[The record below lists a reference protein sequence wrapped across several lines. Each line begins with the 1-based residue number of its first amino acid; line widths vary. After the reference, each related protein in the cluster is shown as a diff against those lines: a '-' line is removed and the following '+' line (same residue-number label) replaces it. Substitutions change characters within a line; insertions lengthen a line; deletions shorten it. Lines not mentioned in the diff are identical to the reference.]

1 MTKLKLEFLRLG
13 LAFFSFVFI
22 LVSLFMYVNQVKAQW
37 FRIIGELLTIPVLL
51 LIAGIPIWLI
61 IDLVKK
67 NVADKSI
74 FNLTFFVSVISVLL
88 FLFSLKFLN

>member
-13 LAFFSFVFI
+13 LAFFSFIFI
-22 LVSLFMYVNQVKAQW
+22 LVSLFMYVNQVNAQW
-37 FRIIGELLTIPVLL
+37 FRIIGELVTIPVLIL
-51 LIAGIPIWLI
+51 TAGMPIWLI

-67 NVADKSI
+67 NVADKAI